1 MTYMWHINICYH
13 NNDNIFTIND
23 NKYIVWL
30 MDETIYVDHMPYSN
44 FDDVNVD
51 VMLHVTMVIC
61 NLIYAIIGILVVD
74 VTYDFK
80 IVLNISCNFEF
91 FFE

>member
-1 MTYMWHINICYH
+1 
-13 NNDNIFTIND
+13 
-23 NKYIVWL
+23 
-30 MDETIYVDHMPYSN
+30 MDKTIYVDHMLHSN

-51 VMLHVTMVIC
+51 LTLHVTMVVC

-80 IVLNISCNFEF
+80 IVIKIIVILSFSFNDLSLQ
-91 FFE
+91 